1 MSADSTDCTLIN
13 FCILVMLELV
23 LKHKMEKA
31 LCMVCPFWASIEAPG
46 RVPAGSVDKKL
57 ILRQ

>member
-1 MSADSTDCTLIN
+1 
-13 FCILVMLELV
+13 MLELV

-46 RVPAGSVDKKL
+46 RVPAGSVDKEL
-57 ILRQ
+57 ILRQWKIVSYTKNSILR